1 MEPQQTLTS
10 QSNHGKS
17 DKAGGIIFPDF
28 KLYHKATIIKT
39 ICYWHKNKSAEQNK
53 SPETTPCTYGQLTY
67 DKGVNNIK

>member
-1 MEPQQTLTS
+1 MGQQKTPKRQNNPEGKKSETL
-10 QSNHGKS
+10 
-17 DKAGGIIFPDF
+17 PDF